1 MKHLPDV
8 LIVLG
13 WLAVVGGLVLV
24 SLPLALVVGGVM
36 LLAGGALLARSLS
49 STHPAP
55 KNPEG

>member
-13 WLAVVGGLVLV
+13 WLAVVGGLLLV
-24 SLPLALVVGGVM
+24 SVPLALVVGGVM

-49 STHPAP
+49 PIHPTNQ
-55 KNPEG
+55 KPEG

>member
-1 MKHLPDV
+1 MNHLPDV

-13 WLAVVGGLVLV
+13 WLAVVGGLLLV

-49 STHPAP
+49 PIHPTTQ
-55 KNPEG
+55 KPEG